1 MEIKKTNKNSSS
13 MYVNE
18 ESREEKELVSTYSN
32 QKSPST
38 ENKEEIENKQKKNK
52 QSKFKNKKGKKIYFL
67 KNLLIN
73 FIIS

>member
-32 QKSPST
+32 QKSSS
-38 ENKEEIENKQKKNK
+38 ENKEEIKNK
-52 QSKFKNKKGKKIYFL
+52 QMKINKVSLKKENIFFEKF
-67 KNLLIN
+67 IN
-73 FIIS
+73 

>member
-52 QSKFKNKKGKKIYFL
+52 QSKFKK
-67 KNLLIN
+67 
-73 FIIS
+73 